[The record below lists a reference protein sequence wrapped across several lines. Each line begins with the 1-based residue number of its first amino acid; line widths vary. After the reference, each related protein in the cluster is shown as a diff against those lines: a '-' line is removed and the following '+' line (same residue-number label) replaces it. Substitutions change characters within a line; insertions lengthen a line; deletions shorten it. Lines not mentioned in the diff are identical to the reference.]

1 VTPRSVPTP
10 AREAALREVLPRML
24 SWVRGQRG
32 TCRRLGADEAES
44 IATLALWEALECH
57 SPDRGPLWPFAKTV
71 AERRLWD
78 ALRKQRRRE
87 VLAPEVSLEGL
98 EDVCHHHALAAREVP
113 DVETPLLLAEILALQ
128 AATYALALV
137 DRPDDLPQ
145 SGARVRWES
154 CSAGSANRTAGCSRR
169 GRERACRG
177 PRWRPASG
185 SPSARPSGAFTR
197 YASAFETRCAERGA
211 PLRGSTP
218 RRPAPPRDGSPN
230 EPQPPSPSLIV
241 PITTSSPTLRTGV
254 PDASPSTAP

>member
-1 VTPRSVPTP
+1 MTPRSVPTP

-57 SPDRGPLWPFAKTV
+57 SPDKGPLWPFAKTV

-137 DRPDDLPQ
+137 DRPDDL
-145 SGARVRWES
+145 
-154 CSAGSANRTAGCSRR
+154 T
-169 GRERACRG
+169 
-177 PRWRPASG
+177 
-185 SPSARPSGAFTR
+185 
-197 YASAFETRCAERGA
+197 AERGA
-211 PLRGSTP
+211 GPVGELLRGLGEQDRGLLAARAREGLPWPEVAARLGLSERTAQ
-218 RRPAPPRDGSPN
+218 RRFHALRERFRDA
-230 EPQPPSPSLIV
+230 
-241 PITTSSPTLRTGV
+241 LR
-254 PDASPSTAP
+254 